1 MGTED
6 LLKGGA
12 MAGILIVDDTAVD
25 RRLAGGLLESDPGLE
40 VSYAKDVK
48 EALSMISLRL
58 PDLVVTDL
66 QMPEFDGLH
75 LVQEINEKYSNLPV
89 VLITA
94 HGSENIAAQAL
105 ASGAASFV
113 PKSELASCLYETVM
127 YVLSLSRNESR
138 NRRLMSCARKAHFE
152 FELNNDFELIE
163 PLVDLVQDITASQ
176 EILSQRCQVQLG
188 VALENALTNAMFRG
202 NLEMSREE
210 YPVLSR
216 SVVSQRAGQSKFA
229 DRKVNFTMDVSSEKV
244 EFRIQDQGE
253 GFDTSQVPE
262 ASDPESFRD
271 GVGRGLV
278 LIQAFMDE
286 VNYSDAGRTLEM
298 AKHRFSVAKTP
309 K

>member
-1 MGTED
+1 MP
-6 LLKGGA
+6 
-12 MAGILIVDDTAVD
+12 GILIVDDTAVD
-25 RRLAGGLLESDPGLE
+25 RRLAGGLLESDPTLD

-48 EALSMISLRL
+48 EALLQISNQL

-66 QMPEFDGLH
+66 QMPEYDGLH
-75 LVQEINEKYSNLPV
+75 LVNEINEKYPELPV

-105 ASGAASFV
+105 ASGAASYV
-113 PKSELASCLYETVM
+113 PKSDLANSLYETVM
-127 YVLSLSRNESR
+127 YVLSLSRSNSR
-138 NRRLMSCARKAHFE
+138 NRKLMSCARKTDFE
-152 FELNNDFELIE
+152 FELENDIDLIE
-163 PLVDLVQDITASQ
+163 PLIDMVQEVVGSQ

-202 NLEMSREE
+202 NLAMSREDF
-210 YPVLSR
+210 PVLSR
-216 SVVSQRAGQSKFA
+216 DSISARAK
-229 DRKVNFTMDVSSEKV
+229 SEPYGSRRVHFHALVTQDKV
-244 EFRIQDQGE
+244 EFQIRDEGD
-253 GFDTSQVPE
+253 GFDTSQLPA

-286 VNYSDAGRTLEM
+286 VNYNDSGRSLEM
-298 AKHRFSVAKTP
+298 SKFRHNTPAVTP

>member
-1 MGTED
+1 
-6 LLKGGA
+6 

-25 RRLAGGLLESDPGLE
+25 RRLAGGLLESDPGLD
-40 VSYAKDVK
+40 VSYAKGVQ
-48 EALSMISLRL
+48 EALTMISTHL

-75 LVQEINEKYSNLPV
+75 LVQEINEKYQELPV

-113 PKSELASCLYETVM
+113 PKSELAGSLYETVM
-127 YVLSLSRNESR
+127 YVLSLSQNESR
-138 NRRLMSCARKAHFE
+138 NRQLMGCARAAHFE
-152 FELNNDFELIE
+152 FELDNDFDLIE
-163 PLVDLVQDITASQ
+163 PLVDLVQDVTASQ

-202 NLEMSREE
+202 NLGMSRED

-216 SVVSQRAGQSKFA
+216 DLVSKRAGQARYA
-229 DRKVNFTMDVSSEKV
+229 DRKVDFTVDVTSEKV
-244 EFRIQDQGE
+244 EFRIADQGD
-253 GFDTSQVPE
+253 GFDTSLVPE

-278 LIQAFMDE
+278 LIKAFMDE
-286 VNYSDAGRTLEM
+286 VNYSDSGRTLAM

>member
-1 MGTED
+1 MP
-6 LLKGGA
+6 
-12 MAGILIVDDTAVD
+12 GILVVDDTAVD
-25 RRLAGGLLESDPGLE
+25 RRLAGGLLESDPTLN
-40 VSYAKDVK
+40 VSYAKNVP
-48 EALSMISLRL
+48 EALSQISSQL

-66 QMPEFDGLH
+66 QMPEYDGLH
-75 LVQEINEKYSNLPV
+75 LVNEINEKYSELPV

-113 PKSELASCLYETVM
+113 PKSDLANSLYETVM
-127 YVLSLSRNESR
+127 YVLSLSRSNSS
-138 NRRLMSCARKAHFE
+138 NRKLMSCARRSDFE
-152 FELNNDFELIE
+152 FVLDNDLELID
-163 PLVDLVQDITASQ
+163 PLVEMIQEIIGAQ

-202 NLEMSREE
+202 NLAMSRDEF
-210 YPVLSR
+210 PVLSR
-216 SVVSQRAGQSKFA
+216 DAVAARVRSDEYR
-229 DRKVNFTMDVSSEKV
+229 DRKVHFHAVITPDKIELKLK
-244 EFRIQDQGE
+244 DDGD
-253 GFDTSQVPE
+253 GFDTSQLPD

-286 VNYSDAGRTLEM
+286 VNYENSGRSLEM
-298 AKHRFSVAKTP
+298 AKYRLNAPATTP

>member
-1 MGTED
+1 
-6 LLKGGA
+6 

-25 RRLAGGLLESDPGLE
+25 RRLAGGLLESDPGLD

-48 EALSMISLRL
+48 EALSMISTRL

-75 LVQEINEKYSNLPV
+75 LVQEINEKYPELPV

-113 PKSELASCLYETVM
+113 PKSELASSLYETVM

-138 NRRLMSCARKAHFE
+138 NRQLMSCARKAHFE
-152 FELNNDFELIE
+152 FELDNDFDLIE
-163 PLVDLVQDITASQ
+163 PLVDLVQDVTASQ

-202 NLEMSREE
+202 NLGMTRED

-216 SVVSQRAGQSKFA
+216 TVVSQRSGQEA
-229 DRKVNFTMDVSSEKV
+229 YANRKVNFTMDVTADKV
-244 EFRIQDQGE
+244 EFKISDQGD
-253 GFDTSQVPE
+253 GFDSSLVPE

-278 LIQAFMDE
+278 LIKAFMDD
-286 VNYSDAGRTLEM
+286 VNYSDNGRTLEM
-298 AKHRFSVAKTP
+298 AKHRFSVANTP